1 MKPDI
6 ARFLEVVVGHLMTK
20 IAPALGPGYDQ
31 SNLMAGGAM
40 LLAVRH
46 EFERAAARRA
56 EENNALRRLFS
67 EATAAVQDT
76 ELRKRLKEGA
86 ASQDTS
92 LLVSDLERGNSE
104 LRDLLID
111 LHTHIEALD
120 SPQARRTED
129 DIWQELSAST
139 ERRSLPMLGLR

>member
-6 ARFLEVVVGHLMTK
+6 ARFLEVAVGHLMTK
-20 IAPALGPGYDQ
+20 TAPALGPGYEQ
-31 SNLMAGGAM
+31 SSLMAGGAM

-56 EENNALRRLFS
+56 EENHALRRLF
-67 EATAAVQDT
+67 AAAASVVQDAG
-76 ELRKRLKEGA
+76 LRKRLEEGA
-86 ASQDTS
+86 ASQDVS
-92 LLVSDLERGNSE
+92 LLVSDLERGNAE
-104 LRDLLID
+104 LRSLLIQ

-120 SPQARRTED
+120 SPQARSIED